1 MLRLIAFAALGA
13 LLGGVIVIAVGPPD
27 VGYAVAGVALP
38 VCIFATV
45 LSLVGRSMGSAIG
58 ASPEAVQ
65 QAKDARRLGI
75 ARVDALRQ
83 TGTQINDQPLC
94 ELDLTVQPL
103 HGAAF
108 ASTMRSVVP
117 LTAIPMFQPGTERD
131 VAILLDGGPEV
142 AFIDAG
148 ELSADERARLRVPAR
163 ASVPFLPVE
172 PHRRIVDG
180 RRRGPLLGVGRAG
193 RPGRFALFAIVAIA
207 AAAIVVV
214 PYHQSVAQAIVALED
229 GRLRPDLHRPEALAE
244 AQRALQEAIGHDRVV
259 SITVAADFVIVQA
272 PLTVGDTKTDRWE
285 YRYGQVTNDGEAS
298 IQPESA
304 AEQFSWSDV
313 ALDRVWALMQD
324 GAEQVDLP
332 VGDALAY
339 VVRSTDTDVD
349 SPTFARP
356 AGPPQITFSI
366 GDDYG
371 STSFVAD
378 ADGSGL
384 TAR

>member
-13 LLGGVIVIAVGPPD
+13 LLGGVIVITVGPPD

-38 VCIFATV
+38 VFIMTSV
-45 LSLVGRSMGSAIG
+45 LTLVARSVGNAVG
-58 ASPEAVQ
+58 ASPQAVQ
-65 QAKDARRLGI
+65 QAKDARRLGV

-108 ASTMRSVVP
+108 ASTMRTVVP

-148 ELSADERARLRVPAR
+148 ELAPAERSRLRVPAR

-214 PYHQSVAQAIVALED
+214 PYHQSVAQAIAALED
-229 GRLRPDLHRPEALAE
+229 GRLRPDLRRPGRSRRRSARSRKRSVMTVWCRSRSPPISSSSRRRSPWGTRRPTGGSTGMARSPTT
-244 AQRALQEAIGHDRVV
+244 ARRASNPNRRPSSSPGRT
-259 SITVAADFVIVQA
+259 S
-272 PLTVGDTKTDRWE
+272 
-285 YRYGQVTNDGEAS
+285 
-298 IQPESA
+298 
-304 AEQFSWSDV
+304 
-313 ALDRVWALMQD
+313 
-324 GAEQVDLP
+324 
-332 VGDALAY
+332 
-339 VVRSTDTDVD
+339 RST
-349 SPTFARP
+349 A
-356 AGPPQITFSI
+356 
-366 GDDYG
+366 
-371 STSFVAD
+371 
-378 ADGSGL
+378 SG
-384 TAR
+384 R

>member
-13 LLGGVIVIAVGPPD
+13 LLGGIIVIAVGPPD
-27 VGYAVAGVALP
+27 IGYAVAGVALP

-45 LSLVGRSMGSAIG
+45 LSLVGRSLGSAIG
-58 ASPEAVQ
+58 ASPQAVQ
-65 QAKDARRLGI
+65 QAKDARRLGV
-75 ARVDALRQ
+75 ARIDTLRQ

-94 ELDLTVQPL
+94 ELDLSVQPL
-103 HGAAF
+103 NGPAF
-108 ASTMRSVVP
+108 ATTMRTVIPV
-117 LTAIPMFQPGTERD
+117 TAIPTFQPGTERD
-131 VAILLDGGPEV
+131 VAVLLDGGPEV

-148 ELSADERARLRVPAR
+148 ELSADERSRLRVPAR
-163 ASVPFLPVE
+163 ASLPFLPLQ
-172 PHRRIVDG
+172 PHQRIVDG

-193 RPGRFALFAIVAIA
+193 RPGRFALFAIVAVA

-214 PYHQSVAQAIVALED
+214 PYHQSVAQAIIALED
-229 GRLRPDLHRPEALAE
+229 GRLRPDLRRPEALSE

-259 SITVAADFVIVQA
+259 SITVAADFVIAQA

-285 YRYGQVTNDGEAS
+285 YRYGQVTHQGAAS
-298 IQPESA
+298 SEPESA

-313 ALDRVWALMQD
+313 ALDRMWSLLEE

-332 VGDALAY
+332 VGDASLY
-339 VVRSTDTDVD
+339 LVRSTDTDVH

-356 AGPPQITFSI
+356 AGPPQVTFSI

-371 STSFVAD
+371 STSFVAP
-378 ADGSGL
+378 ADGSAL
-384 TAR
+384 AAR